1 MSGTAKQME
10 MIAAH
15 LRQEST
21 LALATV
27 DEHGEPCIAPLFYLS
42 GPALSLYWL
51 SSPSSL
57 HSRNIERAPCA
68 SATVYRNAEKWK
80 DIRGVQ
86 MRGSVTVVTEPAR
99 RKALIKLYCE
109 RFQLGSIFRLA
120 IGRSRLYEFR
130 PTFIRYLDNSKR
142 FGYTFEVTIDA
153 GDLQQSGL
161 SSLSGP

>member
-10 MIAAH
+10 TIAAL

-27 DEHGEPCIAPLFYLS
+27 DGHGEPCIAPLFYLS
-42 GPALSLYWL
+42 GPDLSLFWL

-57 HSRNIERAPCA
+57 HSRNLARTPQA
-68 SATVYRNAEKWK
+68 SATVYRHAEKWK

-86 MRGSVTVVTEPAR
+86 MRGSATVITDTAR

-142 FGYTFEVTIDA
+142 FGYTFEMTIDA
-153 GDLQQSGL
+153 GDLQQS
-161 SSLSGP
+161 SLPS

>member
-42 GPALSLYWL
+42 GPDLSLYWL
-51 SSPSSL
+51 SSPSSQ
-57 HSRNIERAPCA
+57 HSRNLERAPKV
-68 SATVYRNAEKWK
+68 SATVYRHAETWK
-80 DIRGVQ
+80 EIRGVQ
-86 MRGSVTVVTEPAR
+86 MRGSVAVIPDTAR

-142 FGYTFEVTIDA
+142 FGYTFEVTLGA
-153 GDLQQSGL
+153 ADLEQPGL
-161 SSLSGP
+161 SAL

>member
-10 MIAAH
+10 MIAAL

-27 DEHGEPCIAPLFYLS
+27 DSHGEPCIAPLFYIA
-42 GPALSLYWL
+42 GADLSLFWL

-57 HSRNIERAPCA
+57 HSRNLERAPQV
-68 SATVYRNAEKWK
+68 SATVFRHAEKWK

-86 MRGSVTVVTEPAR
+86 MRGAGTVITDTAR

-109 RFQLGSIFRLA
+109 RFQLGSVFRLA

-142 FGYTFEVTIDA
+142 FGYTFEVTIGAD
-153 GDLQQSGL
+153 DLQQPEL
-161 SSLSGP
+161 SAH